1 MAEEAEA
8 PISGNQL
15 AQKTN
20 VSRQVIVQDISLLKA
35 GNEPIMA
42 THKAIFMRKKQV
54 IQGKGALLP

>member
-1 MAEEAEA
+1 MKKILGDTRRQMILKWLKEAEA

-35 GNEPIMA
+35 GNEP
-42 THKAIFMRKKQV
+42 
-54 IQGKGALLP
+54 